1 MRNYVIKRIL
11 LSVVILFCVTF
22 IIYVMMRS
30 LPSSFAENMAMQLS
44 QAPGA
49 KPYQEWLDQLNAAYG
64 HSARLHDL
72 AVQRSARSV
81 R

>member
-11 LSVVILFCVTF
+11 LSFVILFCVTF

-44 QAPGA
+44 QAPAQNRIRNG
-49 KPYQEWLDQLNAAYG
+49 WISSTQLWSG
-64 HSARLHDL
+64 
-72 AVQRSARSV
+72 
-81 R
+81 